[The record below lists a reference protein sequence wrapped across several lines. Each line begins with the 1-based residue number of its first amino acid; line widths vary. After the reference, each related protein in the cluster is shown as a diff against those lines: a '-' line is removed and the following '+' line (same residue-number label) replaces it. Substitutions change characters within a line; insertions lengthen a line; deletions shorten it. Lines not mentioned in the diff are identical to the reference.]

1 MAFMP
6 DSAPVRVLQVRGVEA
21 FGEPVVDLGKRSS
34 VAFLLK
40 RKSTGR
46 PKHLRGVKSNMV
58 AAAVELAGGVTAV
71 AKLCGVARQSVYTWI
86 EEWRVERLIDAL
98 KLARASGIPIERL
111 AGEAF
116 KPDRILTAK
125 LEQPS
130 RAIEDGDD

>member
-1 MAFMP
+1 
-6 DSAPVRVLQVRGVEA
+6 
-21 FGEPVVDLGKRSS
+21 
-34 VAFLLK
+34 
-40 RKSTGR
+40 
-46 PKHLRGVKSNMV
+46 MV

-116 KPDRILTAK
+116 KPERIPAAK
-125 LEQPS
+125 VAGILRPVRRRVKKDSMQLPNVI
-130 RAIEDGDD
+130 RRLGRGI